1 MKSFQLNLLGIEA
14 PFRTDADVDTMEAAR
29 AMIEERA
36 LKLKSSGGL
45 YSRDKLL
52 VLVALGVAY
61 DLLQIR
67 HELDETE
74 NRISSMLKRIEES
87 V

>member
-1 MKSFQLNLLGIEA
+1 
-14 PFRTDADVDTMEAAR
+14 MEAAR
-29 AMIEERA
+29 DMIEERA

-67 HELDETE
+67 HDMDETE
-74 NRISSMLKRIEES
+74 SRIAGMLKRIEES